1 MGEEASKGFKLFI
14 KELFDLK
21 IDKASNQ
28 DIIDDIKKDSVFKG
42 PNLWILFFA
51 IIICSIGLDIN
62 STAVIIG
69 GMLISP
75 LMGPIMGIGMGL
87 SRNDLDLIK
96 TAGINMMTAVILSV
110 LASALYFYI
119 SPLNKIQSE
128 LLSRTTP
135 AVWDVLIAFSGGFA
149 GIIAYTRKEKNNVIP
164 GVAIATALMPPLS
177 TAGFGL
183 ATGNYNF
190 FFGALYLFA
199 INSVF
204 IAFGTYLV
212 IRILRI
218 RKKKYLDEKIEKRA
232 KRIIIFL
239 IILVIIPSVLTAI
252 KMVKKN
258 TFERNVDLF
267 LTREFN
273 FNNTL
278 IISKD
283 LYFNKEPKEINIT
296 LYGKVLQD
304 STIDRIK
311 SNLKNYNLENSFLTV
326 IQGGTNDNLNSEL
339 VQELRESLRQEIIK
353 DMHNKS
359 LEQENRLDNIIKSL
373 EEKLRV
379 SKKSL
384 VSLNRIGAEAKTNF
398 KDINSILLTNSP
410 ILNIENNETDTIQTV
425 IIQFNQNQSTE
436 DLTKLKKWLKTRLQT
451 DTLNLIIKNN
461 D

>member
-1 MGEEASKGFKLFI
+1 MGEDSKKDFKTI
-14 KELFDLK
+14 SKELFDLR

-28 DIIDDIKKDSVFKG
+28 EIIDDIKKDSVFKG

-87 SRNDLDLIK
+87 YRNDLDLLK
-96 TAGINMMTAVILSV
+96 TASFNISIAIILSI

-119 SPLNKIQSE
+119 SPLNKVQSE
-128 LLSRTTP
+128 LLSRTSP

-212 IRILRI
+212 IRILKI
-218 RKKKYLDEKIEKRA
+218 RKKKYLDEKIELRA
-232 KRIIIFL
+232 KRIIAFL
-239 IILVIIPSVLTAI
+239 IILIIIPSVLTAI

-258 TFERNVDLF
+258 TFERNAEMFISNECDF
-267 LTREFN
+267 D
-273 FNNTL
+273 NTL
-278 IISKD
+278 IISKNFR
-283 LYFNKEPKEINIT
+283 FNKTPKEIDIT
-296 LYGKVLQD
+296 LYGDKID
-304 STIDRIK
+304 SSGISKIK
-311 SNLKNYNLENSFLTV
+311 AKLSNYNLDNTELV
-326 IQGGTNDNLNSEL
+326 IIQGGLNNKLNEDM
-339 VQELRESLRQEIIK
+339 VQELRDNLKEDILR
-353 DMHNKS
+353 DMNNKS
-359 LEQENRLDNIIKSL
+359 LEKENYKDKLIESL
-373 EEKLRV
+373 EEKIKASNNNYYPLKRIAKEAIV
-379 SKKSL
+379 NFPKIKS
-384 VSLNRIGAEAKTNF
+384 IT
-398 KDINSILLTNSP
+398 INKSP
-410 ILNIENNETDTIQTV
+410 ILDLKKNKIDTIPIAIAKFEDRQTNTE
-425 IIQFNQNQSTE
+425 IKRFNE
-436 DLTKLKKWLKTRLQT
+436 WLKVRLQV
-451 DTLNLIIKNN
+451 DTIDLLIRK
-461 D
+461 

>member
-1 MGEEASKGFKLFI
+1 MGEEAKKDFKTI
-14 KELFDLK
+14 SKELFDLR

-28 DIIDDIKKDSVFKG
+28 EIIDDIKKDSVFKG
-42 PNLWILFFA
+42 PSLWILFFA

-87 SRNDLDLIK
+87 YRNDLDLLK
-96 TAGINMMTAVILSV
+96 TAGFNIFTAIVLSV

-119 SPLNKIQSE
+119 SPLNKVQSE
-128 LLSRTTP
+128 LLSRTSP

-212 IRILRI
+212 IRILKI
-218 RKKKYLDEKIEKRA
+218 RKKKYLDEKIEQRS
-232 KRIIIFL
+232 KRIIAFL
-239 IILVIIPSVLTAI
+239 IILIIIPSVLTAI

-258 TFERNVDLF
+258 TFERNAEMF
-267 LTREFN
+267 ISNEFN
-273 FNNTL
+273 FDNTL
-278 IISKD
+278 IISKKFR
-283 LYFNKEPKEINIT
+283 FNKTPKQIDIT
-296 LYGKVLQD
+296 LYGDKLD
-304 STIDRIK
+304 ASTISKIK
-311 SNLKNYNLENSFLTV
+311 SKLSNYHLGNTQLMI
-326 IQGGTNDNLNSEL
+326 IQGSQDNKLNEDM
-339 VQELRESLRQEIIK
+339 VQELRDNLKEDILRDMNNNSFEKQK
-353 DMHNKS
+353 DKDKS
-359 LEQENRLDNIIKSL
+359 IKSL
-373 EEKLRV
+373 EEKIKASGNFYYPV
-379 SKKSL
+379 K
-384 VSLNRIGAEAKTNF
+384 RIGEEAKINF
-398 KDINSILLTNSP
+398 PKIESITISKNP
-410 ILNIENNETDTIQTV
+410 ILNLKKNKMDTIPIV
-425 IIQFNQNQSTE
+425 IAKFEEKQSDTEANRFN
-436 DLTKLKKWLKTRLQT
+436 LWLKARLQV
-451 DTLNLIIKNN
+451 DTIELLIRK
-461 D
+461 